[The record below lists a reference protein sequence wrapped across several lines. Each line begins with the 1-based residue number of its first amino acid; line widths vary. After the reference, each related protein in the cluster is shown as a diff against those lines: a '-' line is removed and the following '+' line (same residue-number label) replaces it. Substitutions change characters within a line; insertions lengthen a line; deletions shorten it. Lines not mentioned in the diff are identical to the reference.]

1 MEGYVVAE
9 NGEKF
14 LPGSRRPDGTIRKE
28 RRIRAG
34 YVPQDEQPVYQSV
47 GVMVSLQRWRWL
59 GCSAGWGL
67 VCADTPPAAADA
79 PTILL
84 RALFAAR
91 MAEQPLHV
99 YTLRKL
105 SPSYLSNFRRFVV
118 TFQSAQ
124 AWTPRVSS

>member
-1 MEGYVVAE
+1 MEGYVVTE

-47 GVMVSLQRWRWL
+47 GVMVSRQRRCWL
-59 GCSAGWGL
+59 GCSAGWGV

-79 PTILL
+79 TAIVCCVLC
-84 RALFAAR
+84 AAR
-91 MAEQPLHV
+91 MAH
-99 YTLRKL
+99 LRHHRQLSRTL
-105 SPSYLSNFRRFVV
+105 SPVHLFKCRFVV

-124 AWTPRVSS
+124 AWILRVSN